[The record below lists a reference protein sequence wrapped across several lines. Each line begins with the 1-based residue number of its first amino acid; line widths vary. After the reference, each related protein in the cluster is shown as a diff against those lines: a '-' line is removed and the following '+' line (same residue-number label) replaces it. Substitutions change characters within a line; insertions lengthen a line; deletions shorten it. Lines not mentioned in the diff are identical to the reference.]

1 MRAALNGS
9 TRLIAGG
16 AVAVLTL
23 VACKPRSEMA
33 ADESTS
39 PQQSSRMDTAGT
51 MKSMPSMPANG
62 EMGTMSH
69 TATMD
74 SLRMHMR
81 EMSTMDGDAMMRMM
95 PMHREMATGV
105 LRRMTAERQ
114 SMNMSNDAKWNAL
127 ADSVRRD
134 LAGMSA
140 MSASSLKTGMPAHQG
155 RVTRLMQSHADM
167 MNAMK

>member
-1 MRAALNGS
+1 M
-9 TRLIAGG
+9 IAGC
-16 AVAVLTL
+16 AVAILTL

-33 ADESTS
+33 VDESTS
-39 PQQSSRMDTAGT
+39 PQQSRMDTAGT
-51 MKSMPSMPANG
+51 MMSMPSMPANG
-62 EMGTMSH
+62 EMGAMSH

-105 LRRMTAERQ
+105 LQRMTAERQ
-114 SMNMSNDAKWNAL
+114 SMNMSNDAKWSAL
-127 ADSVRRD
+127 ADSVRQD
-134 LAGMSA
+134 LAGMSS

-155 RVTRLMQSHADM
+155 RVTRLMQSHQDM
-167 MNAMK
+167 KGSMR